1 MSTLVQDLTS
11 TAVLGRSSLIF
22 LAVVPVLYLLFS
34 VFFNLFL
41 HPLRSYPG
49 PLLWR
54 ASSLPWK
61 LNLLRGTMHHDL
73 MRFHQM
79 YGDTVRIK
87 PDEISFA
94 NAQTWKDIH
103 AQSLGVPSFSR
114 TLSVCPSHPTTTR
127 ASWAPTRATTRASA
141 ACS

>member
-22 LAVVPVLYLLFS
+22 LAVVPELYLLYTAYY
-34 VFFNLFL
+34 NLFL

-73 MRFHQM
+73 MSFHQM
-79 YGDTVRIK
+79 SGDTVRIK

-94 NAQTWKDIH
+94 NTQAWKDIH
-103 AQSLGVPSFSR
+103 AQSLGVPSFSQ
-114 TLSVCPSHPTTTR
+114 TLSVCPSHPTAAGAAGAPAR
-127 ASWAPTRATTRASA
+127 AAARAA
-141 ACS
+141 AAGA